1 MLNMIKG
8 KSLYNE
14 GMKVLIYSE
23 KRQEWVKEKKESGSA
38 SKKDKELQEGW
49 TRGGEDLS
57 YFQNNYK
64 KDQSQQTNFQRCY

>member
-1 MLNMIKG
+1 M
-8 KSLYNE
+8 
-14 GMKVLIYSE
+14 
-23 KRQEWVKEKKESGSA
+23 KESGLA

-64 KDQSQQTNFQRCY
+64 KDQSQQTNF